1 MAKDKSKTK
10 NQKPKTISKGHMTFT
25 TTESGYYNEMIGRE
39 DKTRWNFSLDKHYL
53 YRERDPTLGEKTVRE
68 SDPYKTYYLPPEP
81 IIHNDIANLTGTT
94 SMSTTA
100 LRNKEEDEIYQE
112 MKEIEALKRKRN
124 LLRKEVH
131 SIETTINKKSGTG
144 HLAVQKLGEKPDI
157 PERKK
162 PGIRY
167 ALQMMSEGFTS
178 SATPECIEKIM
189 MKRLR

>member
-1 MAKDKSKTK
+1 MAKNKSKTK

-25 TTESGYYNEMIGRE
+25 ATESGYYNEMISRE

-53 YRERDPTLGEKTVRE
+53 YRERDPTLGQQTVRE

-81 IIHNDIANLTGTT
+81 MIPNDVAKLTMT
-94 SMSTTA
+94 SMSNNT
-100 LRNKEEDEIYQE
+100 LSNHEDDEIYQE
-112 MKEIEALKRKRN
+112 MKELEALKRKRN

-131 SIETTINKKSGTG
+131 NIETTINKKSDTG
-144 HLAVQKLGEKPDI
+144 HLAVQKLGEKPNV
-157 PERKK
+157 PKRKA

-178 SATPECIEKIM
+178 SATPECIERIM